1 MERAPQL
8 ARRPHDADD
17 VMEREL
23 ERESVQRANPL
34 RGAHADTGSAPAT
47 EAHLLFAALAI
58 DAAVLCVVLCSQISI
73 LLGLM
78 KRSSVSD
85 GARPWNTSTAHVHT
99 TSLRTC
105 DTALG
110 RSTVGCNRSPAHAT
124 GAHAAE
130 IFRHGK
136 TYTVAALRRRAKDDA
151 APGHSR
157 ASQNSQN
164 SSVVGTCYNF
174 SATSE
179 IYARKGPG
187 CMYIHEYYADDTP
200 KKSEREGSN

>member
-99 TSLRTC
+99 CTPQVYAVYAR
-105 DTALG
+105 
-110 RSTVGCNRSPAHAT
+110 AT
-124 GAHAAE
+124 QLSA
-130 IFRHGK
+130 
-136 TYTVAALRRRAKDDA
+136 AALSAAAVSAAAVSTAPLSAAPLSAAAGAQHTQKRGARSRDFQARKDLHSCSTA
-151 APGHSR
+151 APGEGR
-157 ASQNSQN
+157 R
-164 SSVVGTCYNF
+164 G
-174 SATSE
+174 
-179 IYARKGPG
+179 ARTFACQPEFPEFPEFVSGG
-187 CMYIHEYYADDTP
+187 HVL
-200 KKSEREGSN
+200 